1 MWDEC
6 ITLYVRNCLLCWQHD
21 SINNQ
26 YKAKGKNKGFEEEL
40 TISPHQ
46 NHHHPHNHLAGRD
59 FEEVWPGVRLLLGS
73 TPSARPRCSK
83 CSTLS
88 TLLAVASLSL
98 SLFWSKHHRHKK
110 WAILAMLIRQIHNQ
124 CIQSQSVSGNH
135 PVVFLPDSLFYFTP
149 RQSAFLVANDDVG
162 QQVRLKLANSPQF
175 LCSAPSLLNI
185 LGNGGR
191 PLAKP

>member
-40 TISPHQ
+40 TISPHL
-46 NHHHPHNHLAGRD
+46 HHHHHHNHLAGRD

-98 SLFWSKHHRHKK
+98 SLFWSKHHQHKNGQGSHSDTTSFGESHHTLAFNLFPRHENKEK
-110 WAILAMLIRQIHNQ
+110 CPAKSIF
-124 CIQSQSVSGNH
+124 
-135 PVVFLPDSLFYFTP
+135 PVKS
-149 RQSAFLVANDDVG
+149 R
-162 QQVRLKLANSPQF
+162 
-175 LCSAPSLLNI
+175 
-185 LGNGGR
+185 
-191 PLAKP
+191 